1 MKFTAIVLFLTS
13 LIFSGCE
20 PQTRINTE
28 TVFGM
33 GQQLSE
39 LTHKKLKESSGLA
52 ASTENPGMLWT
63 HNDSGNAPEIY
74 LVDKDLN
81 IRLTVTLSG
90 IENRDWEDITVGPG
104 PDSTKTYVY
113 VGDIGDNDAVYAHK
127 YIYRFAEPVLG
138 ASDHISISD
147 IDQIV
152 FKLEDGLKDTESLFV
167 DSRSK
172 NLYVISKREEP
183 VWLYELRYPQVEGDT
198 IIADKKLPLPF
209 TKIVSADF
217 FPATG
222 DIVIKNYEHVY
233 FWKNENYEDVPSLL
247 KKAPTEIP
255 YEKEPQ
261 GEAMAWATDGS
272 GFYAL
277 SEKKKKKPSYLYF
290 YPREVN

>member
-1 MKFTAIVLFLTS
+1 MKLTAIALFMAA
-13 LIFSGCE
+13 LISSGCE

-28 TVFGM
+28 TVFGT

-52 ASTENPGMLWT
+52 ASIENPGMLWT

-81 IRLTVTLSG
+81 IRLTVSLSG

-104 PDSTKTYVY
+104 PDSTQNYVY
-113 VGDIGDNDAVYAHK
+113 VGDIGDNDAAYAHK
-127 YIYRFAEPVLG
+127 YIYRFPEPVLG
-138 ASDHISISD
+138 ASDHISISG
-147 IDQIV
+147 IETIV
-152 FKLEDGLKDTESLFV
+152 FKLEDAIKDTESLFV

-198 IIADKKLPLPF
+198 ITAAKKLSLPF

-233 FWKNENYEDVPSLL
+233 FWKNENDKDVTSLL
-247 KKAPTEIP
+247 KKTPTEIP
-255 YEKEPQ
+255 YQKEPQ
-261 GEAMAWATDGS
+261 GEAIAWATDGS
-272 GFYAL
+272 GFYTL

>member
-13 LIFSGCE
+13 ILVSGCE
-20 PQTRINTE
+20 SQTRLNTE
-28 TVFGM
+28 TVFGT

-52 ASTENPGMLWT
+52 ASMGNPGMLWT

-90 IENRDWEDITVGPG
+90 IDNRDWEDITVGPG
-104 PDSTKTYVY
+104 PDSSKNYIY
-113 VGDIGDNDAVYAHK
+113 VGDIGDNHAVYAHK

-138 ASDHISISD
+138 TSDKISVSD
-147 IDQIV
+147 VERIV
-152 FKLEDGLKDTESLFV
+152 FKLEDGTKDTESLFV

-183 VWLYELRYPQVEGDT
+183 VWLYELKYPHVEGDT
-198 IIADKKLPLPF
+198 ITAAKKLPLPF
-209 TKIVSADF
+209 TQIVSADF
-217 FPATG
+217 FPKTG
-222 DIVIKNYEHVY
+222 DIVLKNYEHVY
-233 FWKNENYEDVPSLL
+233 FWRNNKGEDVTTLLMETPS
-247 KKAPTEIP
+247 EIP

-261 GEAMAWATDGS
+261 GEAIAWATDGS
-272 GFYAL
+272 GFFTL
-277 SEKKKKKPSYLYF
+277 SEKKKKKSSYLYF
-290 YPREVN
+290 YPRKVN

>member
-1 MKFTAIVLFLTS
+1 MKSTAIVLFLTG

-28 TVFGM
+28 TVFGA

-52 ASTENPGMLWT
+52 ASMENPGMLWT

-81 IRLTVTLSG
+81 IRLTVSLSE

-104 PDSTKTYVY
+104 PDSTKNYVY
-113 VGDIGDNDAVYAHK
+113 VGDIGDNDAVYALK
-127 YIYRFAEPVLG
+127 YIYRFPEPILG
-138 ASDHISISD
+138 SGDHISISE
-147 IDQIV
+147 IDRIV
-152 FKLEDGLKDTESLFV
+152 FKLEDGTKDTESLFV

-183 VWLYELRYPQVEGDT
+183 VWLYELKYPHVEDDT
-198 IIADKKLPLPF
+198 ITAAKKLPLPF
-209 TKIVSADF
+209 TEIVSADF
-217 FPATG
+217 FPKTG
-222 DIVIKNYEHVY
+222 DIVLKNYEHVY
-233 FWKNENYEDVPSLL
+233 FWKNNNGEDVTELL
-247 KKAPTEIP
+247 KKTPTEIP

-261 GEAMAWATDGS
+261 GEAIAWATDGS
-272 GFYAL
+272 GFFTL